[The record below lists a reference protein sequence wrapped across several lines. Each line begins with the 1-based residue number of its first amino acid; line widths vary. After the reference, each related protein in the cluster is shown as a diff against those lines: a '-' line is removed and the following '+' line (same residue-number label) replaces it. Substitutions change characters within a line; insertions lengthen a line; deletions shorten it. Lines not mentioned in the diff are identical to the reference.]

1 MKKEI
6 INTMIEDTLEMII
19 GKKNLATDVYIKHQ
33 DQLKLY
39 AMEYLLLSTF
49 SNRVVSIV
57 FKLNDI
63 DELENID
70 EQILEQEL
78 SEFTKINCFKEYL
91 IQCVM
96 NDFNVEPDDFLG
108 WANMEN
114 EYSQES
120 PSNDFEPILTT
131 DKLSDIPGILNS
143 IAATSLTKEK
153 PYDEHGKID
162 LKQLIANMLKEVADL
177 EQDYTSLKAEYD
189 EELFIDVVEL
199 EEDRINKDDANDIT
213 DHVLIE
219 EVTSNGESVTIDSE
233 QVVENYSD
241 LLSTSKKQK
250 IGNKLQEVV
259 EAFQEYEGDLN
270 GHLHEEESFY
280 EVESDMI
287 DDILDEDI
295 DLTVDDNLFEDQ
307 AVDTASETNFV
318 LENQEPY
325 DTDSGHLAVEDK
337 QLEQQVVAEIS
348 SAEYADEVD
357 QYLMS
362 DNIESTE
369 LKFVQKAEDELYYK
383 IKNDDELQAIL
394 QVRKIKN
401 ILLFLTMFTCLAAIL
416 LFIILI

>member
-1 MKKEI
+1 
-6 INTMIEDTLEMII
+6 MIEDTLEMII
-19 GKKNLATDVYIKHQ
+19 GEKNLATDVYIKHQ